1 MAKTKMTPN
10 ATGEV
15 VKMSQRH
22 SDARPVSQAK
32 SPTSPATVSRM
43 PPSRAP
49 APAVPDPEVPEKAAR
64 RRFPA
69 EYKLRILREAEGCEA
84 PGEVGAL
91 LRREGLYSSHLT
103 TWRRQREQGALE
115 ALTPKQRGRRA
126 PHPLSRR
133 VAELERETVHLQ
145 RRLKQAETII
155 EVQKKVSEILGIPL
169 TSPADAGGA

>member
-1 MAKTKMTPN
+1 MAKIKMTPK
-10 ATGEV
+10 ARGEV
-15 VKMSQRH
+15 VKMTERH

-43 PPSRAP
+43 PPSLAP
-49 APAVPDPEVPEKAAR
+49 AAAVPDPEVPEKAAR
-64 RRFPA
+64 RRFTA
-69 EYKLRILREAEGCEA
+69 EYKLRLLREAEGGAA

-115 ALTPKQRGRRA
+115 ALTPKPRGRRA

-145 RRLKQAETII
+145 RRLKQAEAII
-155 EVQKKVSEILGIPL
+155 EVQKKSRRSWG
-169 TSPADAGGA
+169 SP